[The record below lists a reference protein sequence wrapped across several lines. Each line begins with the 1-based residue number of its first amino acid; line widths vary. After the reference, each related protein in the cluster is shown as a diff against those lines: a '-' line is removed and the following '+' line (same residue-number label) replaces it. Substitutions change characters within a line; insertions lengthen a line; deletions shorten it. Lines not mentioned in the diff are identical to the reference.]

1 MKTATVRDL
10 RTRFPHLETWLRA
23 GEEIQI
29 TKRGTTVARLVPP
42 RRPEK
47 PMPKVDFKAQLKA
60 LWGDRVL
67 SADEVRAM
75 REAELEGEEG

>member
-23 GEEIQI
+23 GEEIRI
-29 TKRGTTVARLVPP
+29 TKRGSIVARLMPP
-42 RRPEK
+42 ARSRRAG
-47 PMPKVDFKAQLKA
+47 PMVDFAAQRKAV
-60 LWGDRVL
+60 WGDRVF
-67 SADEVRAM
+67 SAKEVRAM